1 MRYAPPS
8 SFPPALRGPVVR
20 QRRPGLRPRAF
31 TLVEL
36 MLSLIIFSMA
46 SAAMTSL
53 MFSTYNVNRHIK
65 GMSDSTS
72 QAELALRRIIEV
84 TRSSIDLVYT
94 DPNTGLFLQ
103 TPPDSGNL
111 SYVFIYYIQN
121 GQLHEKIETAGSL
134 TFIQDTVLISN
145 LQSFAVTRVNAGQ
158 DPRSYQVN
166 LILATTP
173 IPITRTATITCR
185 NLTSG

>member
-1 MRYAPPS
+1 MRSPAPTIPPAPPRS
-8 SFPPALRGPVVR
+8 SPCVRASVVR
-20 QRRPGLRPRAF
+20 ARAY

-134 TFIQDTVLISN
+134 SFIQDTVLISN